1 MLSLR
6 FTIYDSI
13 HQQHF
18 KLHPNFCAGLGSWEL
33 MGNAWGF
40 DGSQRY
46 PPSLMPYHKAIL
58 NWLNPVEIVEEGI
71 YTLPPSHAADFVYVI
86 QMGPE
91 GEYLMLEN
99 RQRYSFEAKNPE
111 GLLIY
116 HIDEAATNYHEGFP
130 EMGGW
135 PENGKHYKYSII
147 GADGRYDLER
157 GKGFG
162 DDGDVFR
169 HDSVNGIGPYG
180 TISVD
185 GTLKAPYPRTM
196 SYQKGKIQATGH
208 YILNVSAPD
217 ANKSISFSFKTCLEC
232 GFNGNGTAAP
242 TSLPPT
248 ISSTDAPTLSPTL
261 GPTTESISD
270 DADDASATT
279 SPSPPPS
286 SSPAIGRNSVDER
299 QGSGAQP
306 SPSNSMDAS
315 TPSPDTSSLR
325 REEAMLSS
333 TSSIESSSAFSATLK
348 ACSFCLSSLIFSF
361 TFYWIAN

>member
-1 MLSLR
+1 
-6 FTIYDSI
+6 
-13 HQQHF
+13 
-18 KLHPNFCAGLGSWEL
+18 

-46 PPSLMPYHKAIL
+46 PPSLMPYHKALL
-58 NWLNPVEIVEEGI
+58 NWIDPVEIVEEGT
-71 YTLPPSHAADFVYVI
+71 YTLPASHDADFVYVI
-86 QMGPE
+86 QMGPK

-99 RQRYSFEAKNPE
+99 RQRHSFEAKVPE

-116 HIDEAATNYHEGFP
+116 HIDETATNYYEGFP
-130 EMGGW
+130 DMGGW
-135 PENGKHYKYSII
+135 PENGKHKFSEI

-157 GKGFG
+157 GRGFG

-196 SYQKGKIQATGH
+196 SYQGGIIQATGH

-217 ANKSISFSFKTCLEC
+217 ANNSISFTFKTCLEC

-248 ISSTDAPTLSPTL
+248 ISPTDAPTLGPTL
-261 GPTTESISD
+261 RPTAAPIAIESISD
-270 DADDASATT
+270 DGNDASSTS
-279 SPSPPPS
+279 SPSRRPTPVTS
-286 SSPAIGRNSVDER
+286 IGRNSVDDTKNER
-299 QGSGAQP
+299 EGSGAQS
-306 SPSNSMDAS
+306 SPTNSIDSS
-315 TPSPDTSSLR
+315 TPSPDASSVR
-325 REEAMLSS
+325 REEVMLSS
-333 TSSIESSSAFSATLK
+333 SSSLESSSSAFSTTSTQK
-348 ACSFCLSSLIFSF
+348 AFPFCLWALIPFI
-361 TFYWIAN
+361 FYSIS